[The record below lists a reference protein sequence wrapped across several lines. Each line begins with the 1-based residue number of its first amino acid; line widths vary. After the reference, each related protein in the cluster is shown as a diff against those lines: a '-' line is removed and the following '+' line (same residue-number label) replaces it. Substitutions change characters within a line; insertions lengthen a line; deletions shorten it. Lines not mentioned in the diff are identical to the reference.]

1 MGNWKLLGKTEEEL
15 QKQIEVVRTVSDIH
29 VEFGLDKCAET
40 VLKKGKFVHSQNF
53 IPDFS
58 CDIRE
63 IQISRDWRKWS
74 HTTSTNER
82 KIDKGIHQ
90 DIKKSK
96 LNAKNKITAFEALA
110 VPILSSDIINWRLEE
125 IRKIDRKTR
134 MLLKVYKVH
143 HPKAD
148 IGRLRVKRKEGGR
161 GLLQI

>member
-1 MGNWKLLGKTEEEL
+1 
-15 QKQIEVVRTVSDIH
+15 
-29 VEFGLDKCAET
+29 
-40 VLKKGKFVHSQNF
+40 
-53 IPDFS
+53 
-58 CDIRE
+58 
-63 IQISRDWRKWS
+63 
-74 HTTSTNER
+74 
-82 KIDKGIHQ
+82 
-90 DIKKSK
+90 